1 MIEMLNSFFY
11 KEINKIRIPF
21 LLIFLLLQGCSDSR
35 FGNILE
41 STFEDNSKTNLI
53 VSEEIKDKDKIIK
66 NNTKKNKSINQDN
79 LSLHQNENIVKKNA
93 LKNNIK
99 KTPSTYNINKDFDF
113 ISQDYRITIILK
125 NVNPKSPIE
134 EFSGLLRKSKLD
146 FEIERIELYNKF
158 IKSK

>member
-1 MIEMLNSFFY
+1 MLNSFFY